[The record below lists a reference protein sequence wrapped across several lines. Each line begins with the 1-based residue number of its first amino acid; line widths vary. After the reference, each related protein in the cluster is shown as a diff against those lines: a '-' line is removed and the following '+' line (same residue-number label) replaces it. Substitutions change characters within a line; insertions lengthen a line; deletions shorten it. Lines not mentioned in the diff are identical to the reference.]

1 MSSVYR
7 SSERR
12 KLYSEYDLQREELTA
27 VLGRSQSVPGK
38 AHMENEKKMRR
49 EIANSNERRRMQSIN
64 AGFQSLKSL
73 IPHSDGEKL
82 SKAAILQQ
90 TSDYIQQ
97 LESDKTRL
105 LAINN
110 QLSTQLKRLL
120 GSDYEKQVSVNYN
133 PSPPTKRKKR
143 DTESSDEGISA
154 DFEDINEIKREMID
168 LRCQLDRERHL
179 RMMLQK
185 QNQSLHLKQEHQTTV
200 QDIPEKRPKD
210 KVVFV
215 EQVESEE
222 DEKMQ
227 ERNSDSESMSRRNLE
242 TIVEAIRH
250 LEGDRLGFNERTTHL
265 RGIPHSDE
273 SEKESSVTCSEPE
286 DRDSPIPFEKIDSRQ
301 SVTEVQLTELHPH
314 LSSSQYH
321 EKFPI
326 ATNLLHRPNMV
337 HYYCRPNVIVQKS

>member
-1 MSSVYR
+1 MYFFFWNGDKSWELMKRYLKCLLFHLLR
-7 SSERR
+7 TFFFFT
-12 KLYSEYDLQREELTA
+12 LQ
-27 VLGRSQSVPGK
+27 
-38 AHMENEKKMRR
+38 
-49 EIANSNERRRMQSIN
+49 
-64 AGFQSLKSL
+64 
-73 IPHSDGEKL
+73 
-82 SKAAILQQ
+82 
-90 TSDYIQQ
+90 
-97 LESDKTRL
+97 
-105 LAINN
+105 
-110 QLSTQLKRLL
+110 
-120 GSDYEKQVSVNYN
+120 
-133 PSPPTKRKKR
+133 
-143 DTESSDEGISA
+143 
-154 DFEDINEIKREMID
+154 
-168 LRCQLDRERHL
+168 
-179 RMMLQK
+179 
-185 QNQSLHLKQEHQTTV
+185 
-200 QDIPEKRPKD
+200 
-210 KVVFV
+210 VFV